1 MIVANEMEVLK
12 MNITELIN
20 ELKKQDP
27 QLTGYDLLELV
38 KQDEKTLYL
47 LCCASMKT
55 YEDIEHIKK
64 FL

>member
-1 MIVANEMEVLK
+1 LEVLK

-27 QLTGYDLLELV
+27 QLTSYDLLELV
-38 KQDEKTLYL
+38 KKDEKILYL
-47 LCCASMKT
+47 LCYAAMKT

-64 FL
+64 FI

>member
-1 MIVANEMEVLK
+1 

-27 QLTGYDLLELV
+27 QLTSYNLLELV
-38 KQDEKTLYL
+38 KKDEKTLYY
-47 LCCASMKT
+47 LCCAAMKT

>member
-1 MIVANEMEVLK
+1 
-12 MNITELIN
+12 MNISELIN
-20 ELKKQDP
+20 KLKEDIP
-27 QLTGYDLLELV
+27 QLTGYDLFELV

-47 LCCASMKT
+47 LCYAAIKT

>member
-1 MIVANEMEVLK
+1 

-20 ELKKQDP
+20 KLKEDNP
-27 QLTGYDLLELV
+27 QLTSYDLLELV
-38 KQDEKTLYL
+38 KKEEKILYL
-47 LCCASMKT
+47 LCCATMKT